1 MNLGSDAARRAFAA
15 SRSAQL
21 ATADADGQPHIVPVT
36 FAVDADRVYIAI
48 DSKPKRSM
56 DLKRL
61 RNIAANPKVSLLT
74 DEYDDD
80 WSRLWW
86 ARADGTARILYGDDR
101 RAPLELLQRRYSQYD
116 VNLPQGPVIEVTVAR
131 WSGWS
136 FSPAPER
143 LRGAIRPGSL
153 RGSGSGRSRWPR
165 RW

>member
-1 MNLGSDAARRAFAA
+1 MNLDSDIARHAFVV

-21 ATADADGQPHIVPVT
+21 ATVSADGQPHIVPVT

-61 RNIAANPKVSLLT
+61 RNITANPKVSLLT
-74 DEYDDD
+74 DKYDDD

-86 ARADGTARILYGDDR
+86 VRADGTARILDGDER
-101 RAPLELLQRRYSQYD
+101 LTPLELLQRRYPRYVED
-116 VNLPQGPVIEVTVAR
+116 VPQGAVIEVTVAS

-136 FSPAPER
+136 FSENAKLPA
-143 LRGAIRPGSL
+143 
-153 RGSGSGRSRWPR
+153 
-165 RW
+165 